1 MNLASMLDRP
11 IAFQRSFVHLGA
23 GITGA
28 LMLSQAVYWANR
40 GSDDD
45 GWFFKTQVE
54 WEDETGLSRTEQETA
69 RKKLLSLGL
78 MEEAR
83 RGIPAKLYFRVSID
97 ALVGQLE
104 GLDTPCKQ
112 DCRNP
117 AIKDAGTPQTGSQ
130 KTRKQVRRKAAN
142 RSAGNP
148 QSKLSKTTTET
159 TSETTAESIAKG
171 AEAPHAAAEPMRV
184 TAPNGTIHEIPAELR
199 YPGPD
204 TKSHKT
210 WIAYAIAYE
219 GRYHSWPVWNQT
231 VGGQICNFIDRVGA
245 EVAPRIA
252 VHYVRRVQE
261 DFIVREMHP
270 VRLLQQNAEKWA
282 TQCQTG
288 VAMTSTQARQ
298 ADQTSANAGAIEEAK
313 RLMRERAGAAQGEAT
328 SSGQGQGE
336 VIDV

>member
-97 ALVGQLE
+97 ALVSQLE

-117 AIKDAGTPQTGSQ
+117 AIKDAGTPQAGSQ
-130 KTRKQVRRKAAN
+130 KSRKQVRGKAAN

-219 GRYHSWPVWNQT
+219 GRYRSWPVWNQT
-231 VGGQICNFIDRVGA
+231 VASQICSFIDRVGA
-245 EVAPRIA
+245 DIAPRIA

-261 DFIVREMHP
+261 SYIVLEMHP
-270 VRLLQQNAEKWA
+270 VGLLLQKAEKWS
-282 TQCQTG
+282 TQYKTG
-288 VAMTSTQARQ
+288 LTMTSTRAQQ
-298 ADQTSANAGAIEEAK
+298 ADQLDANSSVADDAMAILLAARAEAAGEG
-313 RLMRERAGAAQGEAT
+313 GAC
-328 SSGQGQGE
+328 
-336 VIDV
+336 